1 MYITGQLV
9 LSGLLRMQSL
19 VDDDLTDDSVMSAE
33 TTAGTVPA
41 WMKTLLESVF
51 RWSALLPKVQ

>member
-41 WMKTLLESVF
+41 WMKTLLESVS
-51 RWSALLPKVQ
+51 RWSSLLPKVQ